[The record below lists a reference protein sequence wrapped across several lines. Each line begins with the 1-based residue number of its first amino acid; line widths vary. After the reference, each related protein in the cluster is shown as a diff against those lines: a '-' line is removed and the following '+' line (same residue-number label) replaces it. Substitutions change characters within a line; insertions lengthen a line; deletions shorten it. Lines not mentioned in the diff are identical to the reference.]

1 MPFPSYILLYL
12 VELQDGFD
20 GLESSSN
27 IPVCSLFLLVV
38 CIHLSLGRFYHMAW
52 ATVRW
57 LLWVAE
63 ARKETEIMNY
73 TYLVV
78 LSIIVLLVGGALGY
92 LVRYFWL
99 EKKHRKFEE
108 DARNLI
114 AESKKEAETIKK
126 EAILQ
131 AKDSLFQMKVE
142 FEKES
147 KEGRKEF
154 QNLEKRI
161 LQKEENLDRK
171 AEALDK
177 KEAAVGK
184 REKQVDQQEKNLVG
198 REKELESVLKEERK
212 RLESISMMSAEEAKE
227 MLLRTIEGEARHD
240 AAVLV
245 KKIETEAR
253 EIGDRKAKDIIA
265 LAIQRY
271 SGDYVAE
278 KTVSVVNLPNEEMK
292 GRIIGREGRNIRA
305 IEASTGVDLIIDDTP
320 EAVILSGFNPVRREV
335 ARISLERLIS
345 DGRIHPARIEEIV
358 EKVNAEIETSIREAG
373 EQAAFDVGVH
383 SINPELIKLIGKLKF
398 RTSYA
403 QNVLQHSREVS
414 FLCGIMAAELGLNE
428 KHARRAGLLH
438 DIGKAVDHEMEGP
451 HAAIGADLARRYGE
465 SAAIVHAIAAHHEDI
480 QAEDIFAILVQASD
494 ALSGARPGARKELLE
509 TYVRRLEDLE
519 KIAGSFNGIS
529 KAYAIQAGRELR
541 IIVESNAV
549 ADSDVVMLSRDIAK
563 KIESELTY
571 PGQIKV
577 TVIRETR
584 AVEYAK

>member
-1 MPFPSYILLYL
+1 MDYIPAVLFIVGL
-12 VELQDGFD
+12 V
-20 GLESSSN
+20 
-27 IPVCSLFLLVV
+27 
-38 CIHLSLGRFYHMAW
+38 A
-52 ATVRW
+52 
-57 LLWVAE
+57 
-63 ARKETEIMNY
+63 
-73 TYLVV
+73 
-78 LSIIVLLVGGALGY
+78 GGAAGY

-99 EKKHRKFEE
+99 EKKRRKLDS
-108 DARNLI
+108 DARNLF
-114 AESKKEAETIKK
+114 AEAKKEAETVKK

-131 AKDSLFQMKVE
+131 ARDSLFQMKSE

-147 KEGRKEF
+147 KESRKEF

-171 AEALDK
+171 SEGLDRRDQAL
-177 KEAAVGK
+177 VK
-184 REKQVDQQEKNLVG
+184 REKQLAQQEKDIMG
-198 REKELESVLKEERK
+198 RQKDMESLFEEEKRK
-212 RLESISMMSAEEAKE
+212 LESISGMSVQEAKE
-227 MLLRTIEGEARHD
+227 MLLSSVVNEARHD
-240 AAVLV
+240 AALIV

-253 EIGDRKAKDIIA
+253 EIGDRKAKDIISM
-265 LAIQRY
+265 AIQRY

-278 KTVSVVNLPNEEMK
+278 KTVSVVTLPNEEMK

-335 ARISLERLIS
+335 ARVSLERLIS

-358 EKVNAEIETSIREAG
+358 EKVTAEIETSIRDAG
-373 EQAAFDVGVH
+373 ELAAFDVGVH
-383 SINPELIKLIGKLKF
+383 GIHPELIKLIGKLKF

-403 QNVLQHSREVS
+403 QNVLQHAREVA

-428 KHARRAGLLH
+428 KQAKRAGLLH

-465 SAAIVHAIAAHHEDI
+465 SPAIVHAIAAHHEDI
-480 QAEDIFAILVQASD
+480 AAEDIMAVLVQAAD

-509 TYVRRLEDLE
+509 TYVRRLEELE
-519 KIAGSFNGIS
+519 RIAGSFNGIS

-541 IIVESNAV
+541 IIVESGTV